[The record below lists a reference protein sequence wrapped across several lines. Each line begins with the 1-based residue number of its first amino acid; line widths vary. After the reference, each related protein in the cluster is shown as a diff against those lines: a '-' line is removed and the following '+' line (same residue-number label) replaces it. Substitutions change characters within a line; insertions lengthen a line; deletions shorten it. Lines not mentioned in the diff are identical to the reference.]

1 MAIFAGET
9 RTATVIAETPV
20 RLLSLDGDSL
30 KQLILQRA
38 EISFELFRVL
48 TQRIK
53 ALERRRES
61 TRTSKRPAA
70 E

>member
-1 MAIFAGET
+1 M
-9 RTATVIAETPV
+9 IAQTPV

-30 KQLILQRA
+30 KELILQRA

-53 ALERRRES
+53 ALERRRED